1 MAPPRRRP
9 LRGGPAC
16 RDPRSACHSCPTE
29 HAHDHRSR
37 CTRGEQGRDDV
48 ASQLLASGLRRSRAG
63 AVVCSSVR
71 QRPVAAADWTAFT
84 LFVPVP
90 HHATAH
96 ASQLLDPDRMGGAG
110 PNWWVVQG
118 YAVVNCDLRGAG
130 TSDGVG
136 RDSPTPLSQ
145 TSPGVNSSANQST
158 DFSESPPSGG
168 AERAFTLGVNRKFP
182 LGGDS
187 AKDPRG
193 SLRRRCMSQ
202 HALRSELSPLRSRT
216 AVSGTPLA
224 SVSDL
229 RRGPELVHAYPRLLS
244 KGILFGERD
253 VKMPAPL
260 FRLILSDIRELITRF

>member
-1 MAPPRRRP
+1 MYPWRA
-9 LRGGPAC
+9 G
-16 RDPRSACHSCPTE
+16 T
-29 HAHDHRSR
+29 
-37 CTRGEQGRDDV
+37 DDV

-110 PNWWVVQG
+110 PQLVG
-118 YAVVNCDLRGAG
+118 CPGLRGGELRFAWRR

-193 SLRRRCMSQ
+193 SPRRRCMSQ

-244 KGILFGERD
+244 KGILFVERD

>member
-84 LFVPVP
+84 LFVPVQ

-110 PNWWVVQG
+110 PQLVG
-118 YAVVNCDLRGAG
+118 CPGLRGGELRFAWRRHLRRCWEG
-130 TSDGVG
+130 FTD
-136 RDSPTPLSQ
+136 PLIADLAWSEL
-145 TSPGVNSSANQST
+145 
-158 DFSESPPSGG
+158 FSESVDRFLRIAP
-168 AERAFTLGVNRKFP
+168 E
-182 LGGDS
+182 
-187 AKDPRG
+187 
-193 SLRRRCMSQ
+193 RRRRAGF
-202 HALRSELSPLRSRT
+202 HA
-216 AVSGTPLA
+216 
-224 SVSDL
+224 
-229 RRGPELVHAYPRLLS
+229 RREP
-244 KGILFGERD
+244 
-253 VKMPAPL
+253 
-260 FRLILSDIRELITRF
+260 

>member
-1 MAPPRRRP
+1 VPVLLCAHPYGKDLLPRRI
-9 LRGGPAC
+9 G
-16 RDPRSACHSCPTE
+16 
-29 HAHDHRSR
+29 
-37 CTRGEQGRDDV
+37 
-48 ASQLLASGLRRSRAG
+48 RRSRFLFQY
-63 AVVCSSVR
+63 SIMR
-71 QRPVAAADWTAFT
+71 QPTPVSFST
-84 LFVPVP
+84 LTGWE
-90 HHATAH
+90 A
-96 ASQLLDPDRMGGAG
+96 PD

-193 SLRRRCMSQ
+193 SPRRRCMSQ